1 MELERRSEELE
12 LERVL
17 DHYYSS
23 GRYYNRLSL
32 INLNFS
38 LEEEVKEKARM
49 AGTIKISSEMATELY
64 GCVVGEIFKNFEGKT
79 VGDDFSMSDVMKYF
93 ELDES
98 YFEKEKEKEE
108 MEGGGGVKKGKKEK
122 KEKKS
127 RGPSGYQLFQKKNKG
142 EISKVFEEKKESSD
156 SEIKYLSV
164 VSIMWAE
171 VSSEEKAKYNAEAQ
185 SMKEEAMEKGDE
197 SM

>member
-64 GCVVGEIFKNFEGKT
+64 GCVVGVIFKNFEGKT

-98 YFEKEKEKEE
+98 YFEKEEE
-108 MEGGGGVKKGKKEK
+108 MKGGGGVKKGKKEK

-127 RGPSGYQLFQKKNKG
+127 RGPTGYSLFQKKNKG

-185 SMKEEAMEKGDE
+185 SMKEEAMEQGDE